1 MTATSM
7 PPSGG
12 SVFVPKIAPNCW
24 LENGYGP
31 PSTPLPPQSGG
42 EPKRQRIGLCRSGSA
57 AQCVAAQ
64 RSAHAVA
71 ALALAALTP
80 AA

>member
-12 SVFVPKIAPNCW
+12 SVFVPRSAPNCW

-31 PSTPLPPQSGG
+31 PSTPLPQSGG
-42 EPKRQRIGLCRSGSA
+42 EPKIQRIGLRRSGSA

-64 RSAHAVA
+64 RSAQAVA

-80 AA
+80 VA